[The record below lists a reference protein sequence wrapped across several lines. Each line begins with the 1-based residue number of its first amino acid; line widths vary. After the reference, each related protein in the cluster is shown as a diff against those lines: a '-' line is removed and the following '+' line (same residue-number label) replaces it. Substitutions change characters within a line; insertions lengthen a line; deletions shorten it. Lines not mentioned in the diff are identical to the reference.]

1 MGVRKEIY
9 AETREKNTRLQL
21 SQVYIQVHTYKHIN
35 ILFLGGIIAQR
46 ARLFFFARLEL
57 YSADTCAKGD
67 NEYSAHVA
75 SPTLTR
81 VFLTVGVELARR

>member
-46 ARLFFFARLEL
+46 ARLFFLRDLSSTAQTHAQKEITSIART
-57 YSADTCAKGD
+57 S
-67 NEYSAHVA
+67 
-75 SPTLTR
+75 
-81 VFLTVGVELARR
+81 RRPH